1 MKHKW
6 SVVKKNQSTP
16 LTPYVA
22 YLLFLFRTV
31 AMMLSMISLISVS
44 LLMTWLFK
52 EILTKSSNLT
62 NLSVFLRDPL
72 YKDDNARFT
81 TVPLKLCL
89 IKYEIDFHLF
99 IQIVVSCKLGIFLFG
114 WRVTLNYAYSPF
126 YISKPSFFS
135 RPLCKH

>member
-1 MKHKW
+1 MGKVILNWHHYKAMQATIQTMFGNEKIFRIYSFCPFLPW
-6 SVVKKNQSTP
+6 NTSGVLWKKNQSTP

-72 YKDDNARFT
+72 YKDGNARFT

-89 IKYEIDFHLF
+89 IMCEFDFN
-99 IQIVVSCKLGIFLFG
+99 VYIF
-114 WRVTLNYAYSPF
+114 
-126 YISKPSFFS
+126 
-135 RPLCKH
+135 